1 MKWGVERGRGQDRSQ
16 PSWAAL
22 GRPSQAQSWSLG
34 QRAVDGHEQ
43 RGALSTSRSLHPKMT
58 GVWKLL
64 SKAGHS
70 EYKCLASAPAS
81 PCLGG
86 AGGTWMLQ
94 HKWEVPPRSRSPPP
108 RVGLNSLVPLAA
120 QSWESQGAEWCLTLM
135 FVSWEPE
142 ATNSPYGWK
151 SRLQM
156 LALCPISVRRT
167 NKGESRDSG
176 VRGEQDSEQRKSF
189 SVRFCVCF
197 RTDSTEKHNS
207 YTDFQDG
214 EEAQLESYH
223 PNN

>member
-1 MKWGVERGRGQDRSQ
+1 MKGGAERSRGQDRSQ
-16 PSWAAL
+16 PRWAAL

-34 QRAVDGHEQ
+34 ERAVDGHEQ

-70 EYKCLASAPAS
+70 EYKCLASAPTS
-81 PCLGG
+81 LCLGG
-86 AGGTWMLQ
+86 GGGPWILQ
-94 HKWEVPPRSRSPPP
+94 HRGEMPLQSRSPPP
-108 RVGLNSLVPLAA
+108 WVGLTILVPLPA
-120 QSWESQGAEWCLTLM
+120 QSRESQGAEWCLTLM

-167 NKGESRDSG
+167 NRGESRQWCE
-176 VRGEQDSEQRKSF
+176 R
-189 SVRFCVCF
+189 
-197 RTDSTEKHNS
+197 
-207 YTDFQDG
+207 
-214 EEAQLESYH
+214 
-223 PNN
+223 